1 MATHVVQAEVTAL
14 LAVGQLSLHR
24 GHLVLLHELSQPSPR
39 LVDAVEVVMNE
50 GVVSNLNQQQ
60 QCEDEDS
67 LEVAKMIQRPAK
79 KIMLVTIKISFQA

>member
-14 LAVGQLSLHR
+14 LAVGQLSLHWR
-24 GHLVLLHELSQPSPR
+24 HLVLLHELSQPSPR

-67 LEVAKMIQRPAK
+67 LEVAKMI
-79 KIMLVTIKISFQA
+79 